1 MNFEQLSMLAPE
13 FTMLVGGCL
22 ALLVGATSASQR
34 AQLVS
39 PLAFITIVAAL
50 LMTLSLGT
58 PESAQVI
65 PGLWLSSLTFYV
77 RCVALV
83 VGAIIVLVNWHQPTA
98 SERGE
103 YMALILF
110 SLLGVLLTAS
120 SNDLIVLFFSIE
132 LVSIPTYVL
141 IGLSREDSR
150 ASESAVK
157 YFFLGALSAAILAY
171 GMSFLYGAAGT
182 TLLQTSGDGA
192 SIAAWASHGVMS
204 GTAIVGLLLILAGL
218 AFKVAA
224 VPLHVY
230 VGDVYEGAASPITG
244 LLGFVPKLAG
254 FVALI
259 QIFSACQWDVP
270 DAAYWAIWAMAAATM
285 TVGNVVAL
293 LQTNVKRMLA
303 YSSVAHTGYMLVAL
317 LVGPMAGHG
326 PMHNGVAALLF
337 YIAVY
342 GAMNLGLFAV
352 LSAFARRGK
361 PIETLDDLAGLA
373 TVSPLIGLATA
384 VCSFSLM
391 GLPPTAGFVG
401 KLYVFS
407 SAFSLGAEHAFQK
420 PLIILAVI
428 GVVNSA
434 IGAAYYLRIV
444 ASVYI
449 RESDES
455 PTPVAGHPVRWGIAL
470 CSIPLLVLFVWP
482 VGLLDTARQASVPTN
497 APVHSVKVVE
507 ASGITSAPNTTPP
520 VLLNEMP
527 FAAASRD

>member
-1 MNFEQLSMLAPE
+1 MNIEQLILLAPE
-13 FTMLVGGCL
+13 FIMLIGGCL
-22 ALLVGATSASQR
+22 ALIAGATSASQR

-39 PLAFITIVAAL
+39 PLALATVIAAL
-50 LMTLSLGT
+50 LAALALGT
-58 PESAQVI
+58 PDSAQVI

-83 VGAIIVLVNWHQPTA
+83 IGALIILVNWHQPTA
-98 SERGE
+98 TERGE

-182 TLLQTSGDGA
+182 TLLRTAGDGA
-192 SIAAWASHGVMS
+192 SIAAWASDGSMS
-204 GTAIVGLLLILAGL
+204 GIAIVGLLLILAGL

-224 VPLHVY
+224 VHLHGY

-259 QIFSACQWDVP
+259 QIFSACRWNMP
-270 DAAYWAIWAMAAATM
+270 DAVYWTIWAMAAATM

-342 GAMNLGLFAV
+342 GAMNLGLFAI
-352 LSAFARRGK
+352 LSAYARRGQ
-361 PIETLDDLAGLA
+361 PLETLDDLARLA

-384 VCSFSLM
+384 ICSFSLM

-444 ASVYI
+444 AAVYI

-455 PTPVAGHPVRWGIAL
+455 PAPIAGRPVRWGIAL
-470 CSIPLLVLFVWP
+470 CCIPLLVLFVWP
-482 VGLLDTARQASVPTN
+482 VGLMDTARQASVTTVPTSR
-497 APVHSVKVVE
+497 SVAVVE
-507 ASGITSAPNTTPP
+507 ARGGKPVSDMPP
-520 VLLNEMP
+520 PLLLNETRS
-527 FAAASRD
+527 AKASRD